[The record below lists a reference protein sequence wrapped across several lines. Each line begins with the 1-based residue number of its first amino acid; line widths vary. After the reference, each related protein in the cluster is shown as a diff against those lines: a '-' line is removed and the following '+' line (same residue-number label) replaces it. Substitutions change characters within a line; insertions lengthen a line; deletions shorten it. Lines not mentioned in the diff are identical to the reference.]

1 MNNVCSI
8 NKILSHILVV
18 SSFFI
23 SSLKKALIPS
33 FFFSSCDWR
42 RSTNWPNI
50 HFIFVFVC
58 HLVDII
64 LTCNKLTIR
73 LKFKRKLIMKNKL
86 FTKYLI
92 KKSRFLSYLIV
103 CNSFVLLANPIHLH
117 LFFFSSS
124 FCLNWLIDSIYLVYL
139 IWFWYSIEMYLK
151 SILWA
156 FGLYVLFFLN
166 QCSQTV
172 HICSCLLVETSARW
186 SNIQLHLFISI
197 IYLFNL

>member
-33 FFFSSCDWR
+33 FSFLFSSCDWR

-103 CNSFVLLANPIHLH
+103 CNFLFCLRIQSV
-117 LFFFSSS
+117 FFF
-124 FCLNWLIDSIYLVYL
+124 FFLFKLID
-139 IWFWYSIEMYLK
+139 W
-151 SILWA
+151 
-156 FGLYVLFFLN
+156 
-166 QCSQTV
+166 
-172 HICSCLLVETSARW
+172 
-186 SNIQLHLFISI
+186 
-197 IYLFNL
+197 FNLFSISHFGFDIRLKCT

>member
-1 MNNVCSI
+1 MWTTFVRLIRFCPIFWLFLHFSFQVW
-8 NKILSHILVV
+8 KKLWFLV
-18 SSFFI
+18 
-23 SSLKKALIPS
+23 S

-58 HLVDII
+58 HLVNII

-103 CNSFVLLANPIHLH
+103 CNCFVLLANPIHFH
-117 LFFFSSS
+117 FSS
-124 FCLNWLIDSIYLVYL
+124 FCLNWLIDSIYSV
-139 IWFWYSIEMYLK
+139 
-151 SILWA
+151 
-156 FGLYVLFFLN
+156 
-166 QCSQTV
+166 
-172 HICSCLLVETSARW
+172 
-186 SNIQLHLFISI
+186 
-197 IYLFNL
+197 